1 MQKILFA
8 TDLDAR
14 SDRALDRAL
23 MISTALNAELHILH
37 VVEKTWP
44 RGAEK
49 TAFTEIENLVAISQK
64 IHRTS
69 NESQVMAPEIKVIR
83 GKPAKEIV
91 KEIRSTDPDLVIMG
105 RGKDFTIEKIII
117 GTTVEKVIAKSDK
130 PILVVKTR
138 PKAAYETCLVA
149 FDNSTGSRSALET
162 TLQTAPEAN
171 LIILNA
177 AENLRGQSDE
187 LGGIEDLIHG
197 HSSKI
202 IEETITA
209 DQKNPVLQV
218 LVDRGAA
225 TDVILTR
232 VAEIKPDLVA
242 CGRTGKTGLKSLL
255 PGSTAQVL
263 LGHLTCDVL
272 LAGVK

>member
-1 MQKILFA
+1 MKKILFA

-14 SDRALDRAL
+14 SDRALDRAM
-23 MISTALNAELHILH
+23 MIATALNAKLHILH
-37 VVEKTWP
+37 VVENTWP

-49 TAFTEIENLVAISQK
+49 VALTEIENLVGISQK
-64 IHRTS
+64 IHRISKEGQGVT
-69 NESQVMAPEIKVIR
+69 PEIKVIR

-91 KEIRSTDPDLVIMG
+91 KEIKSIDPDLVIMG

-130 PILVVKTR
+130 PILVVKAR

-162 TLQTAPEAN
+162 TLQIAPQAN
-171 LIILNA
+171 LIIVNA
-177 AENLRGQSDE
+177 AEYLRAQSDE
-187 LGGIEDLIHG
+187 LGNIEDLIHG

-202 IEETITA
+202 IEETITP
-209 DQKNPVLQV
+209 DQKKSDLQI

-263 LGHLTCDVL
+263 LGHLPCDVL